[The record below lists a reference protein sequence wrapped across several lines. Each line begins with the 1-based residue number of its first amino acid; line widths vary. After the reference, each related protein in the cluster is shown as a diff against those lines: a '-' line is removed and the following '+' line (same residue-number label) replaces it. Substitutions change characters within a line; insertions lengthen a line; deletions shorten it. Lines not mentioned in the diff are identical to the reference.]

1 MTGIQLAILHPQVA
15 YRDCADCEKN
25 LYDADTGERQL
36 DRNGNPIPR
45 VKGTF
50 APCRY
55 IDPRQPE
62 GRCPKGTPEKSKA
75 LTDRNV
81 LAWQHYR
88 ECKAVG
94 QFPDDPIVRKNA
106 GLIRQIE
113 DAMEDSTRTMLKAM
127 LRIR

>member
-1 MTGIQLAILHPQVA
+1 VYDEETGK
-15 YRDCADCEKN
+15 RKE
-25 LYDADTGERQL
+25 

-55 IDPRQPE
+55 PDPKQPE
-62 GRCPKGTPEKSKA
+62 GRCPKGTPETSLA
-75 LTDRNV
+75 LTERNRK
-81 LAWQHYR
+81 AWEHYL

-94 QFPDDPIVRKNA
+94 RFPDDPIVRRNA

-113 DAMEDSTRTMLKAM
+113 DRMADNTRRLLELVLKY
-127 LRIR
+127 R